1 MGNLAAETTARCRLA
16 WPDVCRLWLPVWLPN
31 LVSIANVRW
40 LEHAD
45 RSPHFPTPGPIPHA
59 WIRPPWH
66 LGDNS
71 GWRSSSRGHG
81 LTHERQHPTARPC
94 HLGGGPHRQCAVE
107 LPLMALRSTW
117 PLPARAWSLS
127 MLCPAR
133 SGARLVL
140 LPQQLLEEL
149 RCRTIVVGIF
159 PTGLPVISIV
169 GGVLME

>member
-1 MGNLAAETTARCRLA
+1 
-16 WPDVCRLWLPVWLPN
+16 
-31 LVSIANVRW
+31 
-40 LEHAD
+40 
-45 RSPHFPTPGPIPHA
+45 
-59 WIRPPWH
+59 
-66 LGDNS
+66 
-71 GWRSSSRGHG
+71 
-81 LTHERQHPTARPC
+81 
-94 HLGGGPHRQCAVE
+94 
-107 LPLMALRSTW
+107 
-117 PLPARAWSLS
+117 